1 MNLWRPSPLS
11 LVPTLPKIS
20 FHPWFHARFRFI
32 IIQIIVS
39 RWVAWSIVFRS
50 LIIDPIENNYKHS
63 SINYSKHDP
72 IPKANKIFN
81 LGQRTHFNHTI
92 FDQSNYENLYNGSC
106 LLNVENQFSRII
118 PNRSFNKSS
127 SRPEFNRN
135 QRSREIEILIG
146 SNFPWHDRAHD
157 LNGVVDAV
165 KSRSESATTNFARD
179 TLFYWSTRLTYSP
192 RFLSHLPSPDY
203 TREMERLVREW
214 KIFKDHHHRGGEGG
228 GRKKK

>member
-1 MNLWRPSPLS
+1 MNLWRPSHPLKSRANFAQNLFSS
-11 LVPTLPKIS
+11 LFI
-20 FHPWFHARFRFI
+20 FHARFRFI

-127 SRPEFNRN
+127 SRPEFNRY
-135 QRSREIEILIG
+135 QRSRRGKLKFLSDRI
-146 SNFPWHDRAHD
+146 FPGTIA
-157 LNGVVDAV
+157 LTI
-165 KSRSESATTNFARD
+165 STE
-179 TLFYWSTRLTYSP
+179 WSTQWNRAARARQQTLLETPFSI
-192 RFLSHLPSPDY
+192 DQ
-203 TREMERLVREW
+203 
-214 KIFKDHHHRGGEGG
+214 RG
-228 GRKKK
+228 